1 MGRWYGEA
9 HGVEELDGQIITK
22 IHKVVLSKDWEE
34 FYEQMIIEIW
44 GEWTRFKKE
53 KKKRYT
59 LPPSADFR
67 ESDCSD
73 PVAKNP
79 LDLISGPGGAE
90 YTRQVYKPNFAPA
103 LSWNSDPSRM

>member
-34 FYEQMIIEIW
+34 FYEQMIRKIW
-44 GEWTRFKKE
+44 GEWTRLKKE
-53 KKKRYT
+53 EKKRYT

-73 PVAKNP
+73 PVAKKY
-79 LDLISGPGGAE
+79 LDLSQIQGGKKAHKS
-90 YTRQVYKPNFAPA
+90 TSPA
-103 LSWNSDPSRM
+103 SRRRYR

>member
-53 KKKRYT
+53 EKKKGTGKDAGEIVT
-59 LPPSADFR
+59 LVLIFTSVKGQPEADR
-67 ESDCSD
+67 
-73 PVAKNP
+73 
-79 LDLISGPGGAE
+79 
-90 YTRQVYKPNFAPA
+90 
-103 LSWNSDPSRM
+103 LSP